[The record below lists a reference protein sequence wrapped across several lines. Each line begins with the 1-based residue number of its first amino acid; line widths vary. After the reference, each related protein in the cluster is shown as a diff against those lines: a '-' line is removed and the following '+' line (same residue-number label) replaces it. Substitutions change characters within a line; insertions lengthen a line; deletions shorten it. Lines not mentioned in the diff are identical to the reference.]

1 MMQLGDRE
9 LNGTTTTNVKHI
21 YRSGF
26 FVKEGEWL
34 EDICLKVLGQETNEC
49 KLHNSRGANKK

>member
-1 MMQLGDRE
+1 MKVV
-9 LNGTTTTNVKHI
+9 NKGTTTTNVKHI